1 MENTELMNY
10 NGGMLQ
16 SQPASGGISISD
28 TREASE
34 VQAAVFMAKRFPRDE
49 NAALARINK
58 SCQRIGLASKAI
70 YAYPRGDK
78 NVTGPSIRLAEALA
92 QAWGN
97 VQTSWGVLETRPGES
112 VCMAYCWDIETNFRD
127 MRMFTV
133 KHELSTRNGT
143 KVLTDPRD
151 IYELIANQCARRKR
165 ACILSV
171 IPKDVV
177 DAAVETCQK
186 TLSTAYKEPLIDRLR
201 KMVSVFEQEFSVS
214 LGAIERYMGYK
225 LEAFTELD
233 MVTLRGVYA
242 ALRDGEAKRED
253 YFTLKKPEP
262 LPETEDPEEIPEPHT
277 KKKAA
282 KKEEAPDGNE
292 VKLRDL

>member
-10 NGGMLQ
+10 NSGMLK
-16 SQPASGGISISD
+16 SQPSAGGISISD

-49 NAALARINK
+49 NAALARISK

-70 YAYPRGDK
+70 YSYPRGGG

-97 VQTSWGVLETRPGES
+97 VQTSWGVLEERPGES

-133 KHELSTRNGT
+133 KHERSTSRGT

-151 IYELIANQCARRKR
+151 IYEHVANQCARRKR

-177 DAAVETCQK
+177 DAAVEACQK

-201 KMVSVFEQEFSVS
+201 KMVAVFEEEFSVS
-214 LGAIERYMGYK
+214 LDAIERYMGYK

-233 MVTLRGVYA
+233 MVTLRGVYT

-262 LPETEDPEEIPEPHT
+262 LPTPEEAREE
-277 KKKAA
+277 
-282 KKEEAPDGNE
+282 KKEK
-292 VKLRDL
+292 VKLSDV